1 MACWYT
7 HSSNRKR
14 MGSIP
19 NLTTKIK
26 LDMLIPIL
34 VVNITFVVF
43 LFIVRSKRN
52 IESRTEREEKILRSE
67 KN

>member
-1 MACWYT
+1 
-7 HSSNRKR
+7 